1 MAISGGAQAQNRE
14 KPTRSSA
21 REALLDA
28 TERLLIRFGPSG
40 VTTRSLAE
48 TAGVNNGLV
57 HYYFGSMD
65 DLLVCVLERFTER
78 LIRRQ
83 RAMYAGEGAFL
94 DKWRQAMRYL
104 DEDRPYQKIWL
115 ELSALSW
122 NRPDLAERVA
132 RVGEEWR
139 TVLAEAFQQAR
150 SEHRIDMPIDALV
163 ALVYSFNVGMMVDRL
178 SGVTRGHEEL
188 LDWIDRFLEESRA

>member
-1 MAISGGAQAQNRE
+1 VATHGSGQAGDVE
-14 KPTRSSA
+14 KSARSSA

-28 TERLLIRFGPSG
+28 TERLLIRSGPAG

-48 TAGVNNGLV
+48 SAGVNNGLV

-65 DLLVCVLERFTER
+65 NLLVCVLERFTER

-83 RAMYAGEGAFL
+83 RAMYAGDGPFL

-104 DEDRPYQKIWL
+104 EDDRPYQKIWL

-122 NRPDLAERVA
+122 NRPDLARRVA
-132 RVGEEWR
+132 GVGEEWR

-150 SEHRIDMPIDALV
+150 TEHRIDMPLDALV

-178 SGVTRGHEEL
+178 SGVTQGHEEL
-188 LDWIDRFLEESRA
+188 LGWIDRFLEESRS

>member
-1 MAISGGAQAQNRE
+1 MGNGSAQARNVD
-14 KPTRSSA
+14 KSARSPA

-28 TERLLIRFGPSG
+28 TERLLIQVGPAG

-48 TAGVNNGLV
+48 SAGVNNGLV

-65 DLLVCVLERFTER
+65 NLMVCVLERFTER

-83 RAMYAGEGAFL
+83 RAMYAGDGPFF
-94 DKWRQAMRYL
+94 DKWRQAMHYL

-122 NRPDLAERVA
+122 NRPDLSGRVA
-132 RVGEEWR
+132 AVGEEWR

-150 SEHRIDMPIDALV
+150 SEHRIDMPLDALV

-178 SGVTRGHEEL
+178 SGVSRGHEEL
-188 LDWIDRFLEESRA
+188 LGWIDRFLQESRS